1 MSGPTRVDAL
11 LKTLS
16 KDGGRPWK
24 HSMTTVA
31 GEQRAGLR
39 KRAWQHV
46 WGITKKRSVS
56 CAGLVIAAK

>member
-1 MSGPTRVDAL
+1 
-11 LKTLS
+11 
-16 KDGGRPWK
+16 
-24 HSMTTVA
+24 MTTVA